1 MKSPSWPGLGL
12 RRWMAGLLASWVMVV
27 GAAPPPQPLDDQA
40 RLVTALH
47 DAGELNPARGLA
59 HVSHACDLLIDGER
73 YPVADVRE
81 LVRGATTPRGVNR
94 IVVLSP
100 GLAPVQRVPYTS
112 QRPLLCRGN
121 RLYLFGAVRL
131 DELPPEGNVLV
142 FSDKAR
148 QVRVAS
154 VSVNDWPIYPGR

>member
-1 MKSPSWPGLGL
+1 MRFASWPGLAV
-12 RRWMAGLLASWVMVV
+12 RRWMAGLLAWWAMLV
-27 GAAPPPQPLDDQA
+27 GAAPPAPLDDQA
-40 RLVTALH
+40 RLVTALRN
-47 DAGELNPARGLA
+47 AGELNPARGLV

-81 LVRGATTPRGVNR
+81 LVRGATTPRGANR

-100 GLAPVQRVPYTS
+100 GLVPVQRLPYVS
-112 QRPLLCRGN
+112 QRPLLCQGN

-142 FSDKAR
+142 FSDQAR
-148 QVRVAS
+148 QLRVAS
-154 VSVNDWPIYPGR
+154 ASVNDWPVFPGR

>member
-1 MKSPSWPGLGL
+1 MNSPSWPGFAM
-12 RRWMAGLLASWVMVV
+12 RRWMAGWLALWVMVV
-27 GAAPPPQPLDDQA
+27 GAAPPPPLDDQA
-40 RLVTALH
+40 RLVTALRI
-47 DAGELNPARGLA
+47 AGELNPARGLA
-59 HVSHACDLLIDGER
+59 HVSHACDLLIEGER

-100 GLAPVQRVPYTS
+100 DLVPVQRVPYAS

-142 FSDKAR
+142 FSDKAQ
-148 QVRVAS
+148 QVRV
-154 VSVNDWPIYPGR
+154 VSVGFNDWPIFPGR

>member
-1 MKSPSWPGLGL
+1 MISRLRPGLAVL
-12 RRWMAGLLASWVMVV
+12 RWIVGWLTLWVMVV
-27 GAAPPPQPLDDQA
+27 GAAPPLPLDDQA
-40 RLVTALH
+40 RLVAALH
-47 DAGELNPARGLA
+47 NAGELNRARGLA

-100 GLAPVQRVPYTS
+100 ALIPVRHVAYVN
-112 QRPLLCRGN
+112 QRPLLCQGN
-121 RLYLFGAVRL
+121 RLYLFAAIRL
-131 DELPPEGNVLV
+131 DELPPAGNVLV

-148 QVRVAS
+148 VAQVES
-154 VSVNDWPIYPGR
+154 VSVNDWPVFKGP

>member
-1 MKSPSWPGLGL
+1 MTSRFNQALGM
-12 RRWMAGLLASWVMVV
+12 RRWTAGLLVSWGMVV
-27 GAAPPPQPLDDQA
+27 GAAPLPPLDDHA
-40 RLVTALH
+40 RLVTALR
-47 DAGELNPARGLA
+47 DAGEINPVRGLA
-59 HVSHACDLLIDGER
+59 HVSHACDLLIDDDR

-94 IVVLSP
+94 IVVLTP
-100 GLAPVQRVPYTS
+100 GLVPVQRLPYAS

-148 QVRVAS
+148 QVKVES
-154 VSVNDWPIYPGR
+154 VNVNDWPIFPGR

>member
-1 MKSPSWPGLGL
+1 M
-12 RRWMAGLLASWVMVV
+12 R
-27 GAAPPPQPLDDQA
+27 AAPRRGRVKPRWLAGWLAAWGLAVSAAGPAPLDDQA
-40 RLVTALH
+40 RLVAALRG
-47 DAGELNPARGLA
+47 ASELNPARGLA
-59 HVSHACDLLIDGER
+59 HVSHVCDLLVEGER

-100 GLAPVQRVPYTS
+100 GLLPVRRLPYAG

-148 QVRVAS
+148 RVRVET
-154 VSVNDWPIYPGR
+154 VDVNDWPIYPGR